1 MKRFYKQALAVAD
14 DGGWTVRLDDRLLR
28 TPARAPL
35 IVPTPDLADAI
46 AAEWAAQGEDIALGT
61 MPLSGLANAAIDL
74 VRPDPAAF
82 ARPIIAYGES
92 DLLCYRA
99 PEEDLAA
106 EQARAWNPILSWAE
120 ARHGVEFSLTSGV
133 MFTPQHPATLAA
145 LADAV
150 STLAP
155 FALVAMSPLTTIG
168 GSLVAA
174 LALTERAFAPET
186 LWDALTLDEIWQEQ
200 RWGAVDDAEEAR
212 AFKRAEWMAAARFF
226 DLASAT
232 AI

>member
-1 MKRFYKQALAVAD
+1 VKRFYKQALATE
-14 DGGWTVRLDDRLLR
+14 DGEGWTVRLDDRLLR

-35 IVPTPDLADAI
+35 ILPTPGLADAI
-46 AAEWAAQGEDIALGT
+46 AAEWAAQGDDIALAT

-74 VRPDPAAF
+74 VQPDPAAF

-92 DLLCYRA
+92 DLLYYRA
-99 PEEDLAA
+99 PEDDLAA
-106 EQARAWNPILSWAE
+106 EQAGVWNPILSWAE
-120 ARHGVEFSLTSGV
+120 ARYGVEFTLTSGV
-133 MFTPQHPATLAA
+133 MFTAQHPATLAA

-150 STLAP
+150 LALPP

-174 LALTERAFAPET
+174 LALVEQAFGPDT

-212 AFKRAEWMAAARFF
+212 AFKRAEWMAAVRFL
-226 DLASAT
+226 DLASA
-232 AI
+232 AAE